1 MSTSAHP
8 ISLMQPTANAWRDG
22 LAKSVLFFFGIA
34 LWYKGLSFYAYYLLP
49 LAWAIDGGL
58 GRFGKTAREPLV
70 IGMLLLCLV
79 LALGILWSDRP
90 DLGFKVWRRYFAF
103 LVFIPY
109 LGLLN
114 KERLPWAIG
123 GALLGYFGTL
133 FIGLYHWLVM
143 GVQGIPALGMP
154 YLHFSSMLGIGVIL
168 ALYLASTS
176 KNKTGK
182 ALFWALALFLL
193 FIQFNQNAR
202 GILIATLIS
211 SLFLVFF
218 LCRKK
223 LTRLF
228 TFIVILSFAAS
239 FSAYNS
245 SSFGERL
252 GQAKQD
258 IELLE
263 QENFNSSIGYRIAL
277 WDVGIQGIKEHPFFG
292 HGTGM
297 AAVYFDNAVGKF
309 KGGLYKKVLQ
319 FHSATYH
326 YHNDWIEIGIHVGF
340 LGLMAYALL
349 LWGWFQTLAMR
360 GHSALAAAL
369 VSFIFVC
376 GLADNLVFFRQII
389 FLLIVVTA
397 IFILYKGI
405 GNTSTRG
412 FANSRN
418 M

>member
-1 MSTSAHP
+1 
-8 ISLMQPTANAWRDG
+8 MQSTANAWRDV

-49 LAWAIDGGL
+49 LAWVIDGGL

-70 IGMLLLCLV
+70 IGMLLLCFV
-79 LALGILWSDRP
+79 LALGILWSDHP

-114 KERLPWAIG
+114 KERLPWAIY
-123 GALLGYFGTL
+123 GALLGYFGAL
-133 FIGLYHWLVM
+133 LIGLYHWLVM
-143 GVQGIPALGMP
+143 GVQGIPTLGMP

-168 ALYLASTS
+168 ALYLTSTS

-211 SLFLVFF
+211 SVFLVFF

-223 LTRLF
+223 LAGLF
-228 TFIVILSFAAS
+228 TFIAILSFAAS

-245 SSFGERL
+245 SSFGKRL

-258 IELLE
+258 IGLLE
-263 QENFNSSIGYRIAL
+263 QENFNSSIGYRLAL
-277 WDVGIQGIKEHPFFG
+277 WDVGIQGIKERPIFG

-297 AAVYFDNAVGKF
+297 ATVYFDNTVGKY
-309 KGGLYKKVLQ
+309 KNSLYKKVLQ
-319 FHSATYH
+319 FHSTTYH
-326 YHNDWIEIGIHVGF
+326 YHNDWIEIGMHVGF

-349 LWGWFQTLAMR
+349 LWGWFQTLATR
-360 GHSALAAAL
+360 GHAALAAAL

-376 GLADNLVFFRQII
+376 GLVDNLVFFRQII

-412 FANSRN
+412 FTSSHN